1 MKANEND
8 NKSTRRAVRNDDDE
22 KPRAEAETE
31 AEASEPQE
39 PQATGFTAQ
48 LRQLM
53 QRSPQGEARSNVKR
67 DQLKIDRTKSFLLL
81 AGLTVVLAL
90 AFFAMFSSSN
100 SAGHREATQNR
111 RPNLGRGARTDNQ
124 DQSHSVTPLLNADTR
139 RQDDDPGRV
148 SEQDVHNT
156 AKQRM
161 LAQASPSFG
170 TPPEPPLPAPRPEAR
185 DYALNRIQFP
195 SEQPEVP
202 PAVPAVQVASTP
214 KVEKLTKAS
223 LVFVSSGSNRSMAM
237 PVSKVEPAVV
247 EQVPE
252 FAALPAGTRLVARLE
267 TPVSSAVKAPVVAAI
282 EYNYERDGEI
292 VIPAGSK
299 AFGELSQANEQGYVG
314 IQFHSIQLPDET
326 VQKIEGHAVGLQF
339 QPLRGQV
346 TGRNTGKKFLVRS
359 LTGVGTILAA
369 TVGVQTGTGL
379 TDTLSN
385 NVLLR
390 ERVANN
396 VALAGEQQLNDLA
409 YHQNIVVTVPGNTRL
424 YIVLAKPAG
433 AIGARTTPSGAS
445 PSGNPGTVPNYAT
458 APTPSIQELR
468 ELMELKQELTQMYQR
483 QNAQLV
489 QATAEQP

>member
-1 MKANEND
+1 MKANESD
-8 NKSTRRAVRNDDDE
+8 TKGAERVARNEDGE
-22 KPRAEAETE
+22 KPRTETE
-31 AEASEPQE
+31 IETDASEPQE
-39 PQATGFTAQ
+39 PQGTGFAAQ

-100 SAGHREATQNR
+100 SAGHRDAAQNT
-111 RPNLGRGARTDNQ
+111 RPNLGRGARADNP
-124 DQSHSVTPLLNADTR
+124 DQTHSVTPLLNADTR
-139 RQDDDPGRV
+139 RQDDDPGRL
-148 SEQDVHNT
+148 SEEDVHNT

-170 TPPEPPLPAPRPEAR
+170 TPPEPPPPAPRPEAK

-195 SEQPEVP
+195 SEQPDAP
-202 PAVPAVQVASTP
+202 PAAPSVQVASTP

-223 LVFVSSGSNRSMAM
+223 LVFVSSGTNRSTAT
-237 PVSKVEPAVV
+237 PVSKMEPAVV
-247 EQVPE
+247 EQFPE

-267 TPVSSAVKAPVVAAI
+267 TPVSSAVKTPVVAAI

-299 AFGELSQANEQGYVG
+299 AFGDLSQVNEQGYVG
-314 IQFHSIQLPDET
+314 IQFHTIQMPDET
-326 VQKIEGHAVGLQF
+326 VEKIEGHAVGLQF

-346 TGRNTGKKFLVRS
+346 TGRNTAKKFLVRS

-369 TVGVQTGTGL
+369 TVGVQSGTGL
-379 TDTLSN
+379 ADTLSN

-390 ERVANN
+390 ERVADN

-424 YIVLAKPAG
+424 YIVLAKA
-433 AIGARTTPSGAS
+433 ARSVGVGTAPSGTT
-445 PSGNPGTVPNYAT
+445 PSGNPGTVPSYAT
-458 APTPSIQELR
+458 APMPSVQELR
-468 ELMELKQELTQMYQR
+468 ELMELKQELTQMYQK

-489 QATAEQP
+489 QAAADEQ

>member
-8 NKSTRRAVRNDDDE
+8 NKGTERVVRHGDEE
-22 KPRAEAETE
+22 KPRAEAESE
-31 AEASEPQE
+31 AEASELQE

-67 DQLKIDRTKSFLLL
+67 EQLKIDRTKSFLLL

-100 SAGHREATQNR
+100 SAGHRDAAQNR
-111 RPNLGRGARTDNQ
+111 RPNLGRGTRADNQ

-139 RQDDDPGRV
+139 RQDDDPGRL
-148 SEQDVHNT
+148 SEEDVHNT

-170 TPPEPPLPAPRPEAR
+170 TPPEPPAPAPRPEAK

-195 SEQPEVP
+195 SEQPDAP
-202 PAVPAVQVASTP
+202 PAAPSVQVASTP

-223 LVFVSSGSNRSMAM
+223 LVFVSSGSNRSIAT
-237 PVSKVEPAVV
+237 PISKMETAGVD
-247 EQVPE
+247 QFPE

-267 TPVSSAVKAPVVAAI
+267 TPVSSAVKTPVVAAI

-299 AFGELSQANEQGYVG
+299 AFGELSQVNEQGYVG
-314 IQFHSIQLPDET
+314 IQFHTIQMPDET
-326 VQKIEGHAVGLQF
+326 IQKIEGHAVGLQF

-346 TGRNTGKKFLVRS
+346 TGRNTAKKFLVRS

-369 TVGVQTGTGL
+369 TVGVQSGTGL
-379 TDTLSN
+379 ADTLSN

-390 ERVANN
+390 ERVADN

-424 YIVLAKPAG
+424 YIVLAKA
-433 AIGARTTPSGAS
+433 ARSVGVGTAPSGTT
-445 PSGNPGTVPNYAT
+445 PSGNPGTVPSYAT
-458 APTPSIQELR
+458 APTPSVQELR
-468 ELMELKQELTQMYQR
+468 ELMELKQELTQMYQK
-483 QNAQLV
+483 QNAQML
-489 QATAEQP
+489 QAAADPQ